1 MEFYS
6 SLDRDHSGPGQV
18 PPSWRSV
25 ISVFS
30 CLVVGCAAILFVLAP
45 FLAGQEKTGSATGDL
60 KFATAA
66 ESKNEYARI
75 AKPFFAKHCV
85 ACHSPKNSEGD
96 LDLTQLDPDMKESS
110 SGARWAMVVE
120 KLTRGEMP
128 PRDRPRPEAESLAG
142 VVRWAHAE
150 AKRAG
155 KHFSRRAAHVNG
167 NLVSHKVLFDPKN
180 IPPYQGDPRVRRLSP
195 EIYKGFLK
203 DHGNIKGTGQPFSP
217 EGRNTFK
224 DMGAPTIDEPVT
236 AQLLQNALLIA
247 ENQTAHKIE
256 GEKIKGI
263 GNVPKEFLA
272 LLDPKTPPSD
282 QQIEAA
288 VALQFNTILKR
299 QPTDAEQKRF
309 AGLMKKTIAD
319 AGPIHGVRYGLAA
332 VLLLPEAVF
341 RMEVGTGKADEKGRV
356 RLAPREIAFALAY
369 ALTDKRPDAKLL
381 TTAAT
386 GGLDNDEGV
395 AKEVRRMLDDPKAD
409 NPRILRF
416 FQEYFE
422 YPKAVDVFKETT
434 GSVVHLGHDP
444 KVLVEDTDKLVLYLF
459 EQDKEVLR
467 ELLTTN
473 KSFVA
478 IKSASTFAQFRK
490 ARVDAIAKFEAEK
503 AKNPERY
510 KNRTLQLP
518 GKAIYESYGLKD
530 FPDVQ
535 PVELPGDQRA
545 GIMTQPSWLVAFSTT
560 FDNHAIFRGKW
571 VRERL
576 LGNAVPDLPVTVDA
590 QLPDAPEKTLR
601 ERMSVTKE
609 EFCWKCHRFMNNTG
623 LPFEQFD
630 GFGRFRTT
638 ERVVDPEATAKNVDG
653 KGKSKGPLFR
663 DVAVDTTGS
672 IAHVGDPSLE
682 GDVKNPIEFVK
693 KLAGSE
699 RVEQVFVRHAFRYWL
714 GRNETPGD
722 AGSLQA
728 AHKAYRANQGSM
740 KALITALLA
749 SESFLYRVPVVTEK
763 K

>member
-1 MEFYS
+1 MEYYS

-18 PPSWRSV
+18 PPSWRSAV
-25 ISVFS
+25 SIFS
-30 CLVVGCAAILFVLAP
+30 CLAAGCAALLFVLAP
-45 FLAGQEKTGSATGDL
+45 FLAGQEKAPTADL
-60 KFATAA
+60 KFATIA
-66 ESKNEYARI
+66 ESKAEYTRVT
-75 AKPFFAKHCV
+75 KPFFAKNCV
-85 ACHSPKNSEGD
+85 TCHSPKNSEGD
-96 LDLTQLDPDMKESS
+96 LDLTTLDPDMKESS

-120 KLTRGEMP
+120 KLTSGEMP
-128 PRDRPRPEAESLAG
+128 PRERPRPDAESLAS

-155 KHFSRRAAHVNG
+155 KHFARRVAHSNG
-167 NLVSHKVLFDPKN
+167 NKLAHAVLFDPKN
-180 IPPYQGDPRVRRLSP
+180 IPPFQGDPRVRRLSP
-195 EIYKGFLK
+195 EIYNGFLK
-203 DHGNIKGTGQPFSP
+203 DHGRVKGISQPFSP
-217 EGRNTFK
+217 EGKNTFK

-256 GEKIKGI
+256 GDKIKAI
-263 GNVPKEFLA
+263 GNIPKEFLA
-272 LLDPKTPPSD
+272 ILDPKSPPSD

-288 VALQFNTILKR
+288 IALQFNTILKR
-299 QPTDAEQKRF
+299 PATDAEQKRF

-341 RMEVGTGKADEKGRV
+341 RMEVGTGKADAKGRV

-369 ALTDKRPDAKLL
+369 ALTDKRPDAALL
-381 TTAAT
+381 TAAAT
-386 GGLDNDEGV
+386 GGLDTEEGV
-395 AKEVRRMLDDPKAD
+395 AKEVRRMLNDPKAD

-422 YPKAVDVFKETT
+422 YPKAMEVFKEPKDF
-434 GSVVHLGHDP
+434 LGHDA
-444 KVLVEDTDKLVLYLF
+444 KTLIEDTDKLVLYLF

-490 ARVDAIAKFEAEK
+490 NRVDAIAKFEAEK
-503 AKNPERY
+503 KKSPERY

-518 GKAIYESYGLKD
+518 GKSIYEAYGLND

-535 PVELPGDQRA
+535 PVELPKDQRA
-545 GIMTQPSWLVAFSTT
+545 GILTQPSWLVAFSTS

-576 LGNAVPDLPVTVDA
+576 LGNMVPDLPVTVDA

-609 EFCWKCHRFMNNTG
+609 EFCWKCHQFMNNTG

-630 GFGRFRTT
+630 AFGRFRTT
-638 ERVVDPEATAKNVDG
+638 ERIVDAEATAKNVDA
-653 KGKSKGPLFR
+653 KGKSKGQLFR
-663 DVAVDTTGS
+663 DVKVDTTGS
-672 IAHVGDPSLE
+672 IAHVGDPALE

-699 RVEQVFVRHAFRYWL
+699 RVEQVFVRYAFLYWM
-714 GRNETPGD
+714 GRNENPGD
-722 AGSLQA
+722 AASLQA
-728 AHKAYRANQGSM
+728 AHKTYRDSQGSM
-740 KALITALLA
+740 KSLISALLT